1 MASNRFQAAELLRH
15 GLSPSQIAREM
26 KIPVGVVM
34 AYLYRQIGEGEL
46 RRSDILFTL
55 DPQARERIEK
65 LVQDRGSIVA
75 WKLRRWLHNDGF
87 EVDSED
93 LQIYLKLRDA
103 RVDLGDMYELIR
115 DLELSLHGFVREALE
130 REFGAEQWWREGV
143 PLNVREDCAIT
154 NERDPEPAQD
164 LFCYTTIMHLFVV
177 FDKQWTTLSQFLPPK
192 LKGNKQEFLTNLKR
206 LNSIRNKVM
215 HPVKGY
221 VITEEDFDFIRE
233 LHTDFAPAIVAV

>member
-154 NERDPEPAQD
+154 NERDAEPASD
-164 LFCYTTIMHLFVV
+164 LFCYTTLIHLLQI
-177 FDKQWTTLSQFLPPK
+177 FDKNWASLSPALPGK
-192 LKGNKQEFLTNLKR
+192 LRANK
-206 LNSIRNKVM
+206 
-215 HPVKGY
+215 
-221 VITEEDFDFIRE
+221 
-233 LHTDFAPAIVAV
+233 